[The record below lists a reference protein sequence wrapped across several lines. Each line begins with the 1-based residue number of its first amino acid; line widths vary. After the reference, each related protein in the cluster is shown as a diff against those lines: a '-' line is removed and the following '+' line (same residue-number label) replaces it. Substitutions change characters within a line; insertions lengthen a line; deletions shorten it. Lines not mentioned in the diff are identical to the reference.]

1 MLQDNDPRRP
11 GRILEVTGHGV
22 TTAMGLDHVH
32 ARPVG
37 GGREVAI
44 ACRRIYADA
53 RPRSRGFS
61 VVDEAMPP
69 AREDPLRAHIGKP
82 VWLLRGARG
91 RDSGP
96 GHFRRVRAIL
106 DGVVGDLVHATLLE
120 DDAEATV
127 EPFKTGKRGIWHG
140 RSFVEPLPDQTEGVR
155 DD

>member
-22 TTAMGLDHVH
+22 MTAMGLEHVY
-32 ARPVG
+32 ARPVD
-37 GGREVAI
+37 GGRQVAI
-44 ACRRIYADA
+44 ACRRIYADT

-61 VVDEAMPP
+61 VIDEAMPL
-69 AREDPLRAHIGKP
+69 EHQDPLRALIGKP

-106 DGVVGDLVHATLLE
+106 DGVDGELVHATLLE

-127 EPFKTGKRGIWHG
+127 EPLKKGERGIWHG
-140 RSFVEPLPDQTEGVR
+140 RSFVEPLPDQAEGVR
-155 DD
+155 ND